1 MGDAY
6 RGKVKKIAQV
16 QRHAGMSGVV
26 ESSAIHHQYVWAVR
40 QLPHHFLQQLSFPK
54 IQESCRVW
62 GTCITP
68 DSLRCSRS
76 PSANYDRGSS
86 VLATSKSGTLLL
98 RGDQG
103 DVAALLD
110 SRRCR
115 L

>member
-86 VLATSKSGTLLL
+86 GSVTFSPRSGAASRENDEATGY
-98 RGDQG
+98 
-103 DVAALLD
+103 
-110 SRRCR
+110 
-115 L
+115 